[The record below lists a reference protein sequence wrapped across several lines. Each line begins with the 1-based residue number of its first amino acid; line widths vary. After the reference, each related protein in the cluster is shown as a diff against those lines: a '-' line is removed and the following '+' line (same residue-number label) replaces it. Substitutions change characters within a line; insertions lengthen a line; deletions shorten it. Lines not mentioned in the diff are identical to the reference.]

1 MAYPDYHDGSIV
13 NLMRS
18 VIVAL
23 GDPDDTP
30 ADPHAPLSLLPPETV
45 SADRV
50 VLMVIDGL
58 GHDYL
63 LDTCPGG
70 AIASALRG
78 AITSVFPSTTAT
90 AITTFMTGL
99 APQQHAITGWF
110 MWFKE
115 VGAVAAPLPFT
126 TRVGNV
132 HLASMGVDS
141 HRLLGSRP
149 VANVL
154 AVPSFVVQRQDLV
167 DTAYTAA
174 HRGEAEVRGYR
185 SLAGFFDTTL
195 GIVRGHRRCFVY
207 AYWPQLD
214 AIAHGVGVG
223 ARRVRKHLREIDAR
237 FGDFVAALGG
247 TGTTV
252 ILTADHGFVD
262 TVPESHTDLAD
273 HPDLADTLVVP
284 LCGEQR
290 LAYCYVK
297 PDRREDFEAYVA
309 ETLGERCEAI
319 PAEILLGEGYF
330 GLGLAH
336 PRLADRIGH
345 YGLVMKANHVIR
357 QQLLGERHPHVHVG
371 VHGGTSDAE
380 MRVPLA
386 VVQT

>member
-1 MAYPDYHDGSIV
+1 MAHPDYHGGSIV

-18 VIVAL
+18 IAVAL
-23 GDPDDTP
+23 GGPDSPP
-30 ADPHAPLSLLPPETV
+30 ADPHGPLTLLPPEAIGG
-45 SADRV
+45 SRV

-58 GHDYL
+58 GYDYL
-63 LDTCPGG
+63 LDACPGG
-70 AIASALRG
+70 ALAAGLRG
-78 AITSVFPSTTAT
+78 PITSVFPSTTAT

-99 APQQHAITGWF
+99 APQQHALTGWY

-132 HLASMGVDS
+132 HLASMGVDP

-149 VANVL
+149 IADVL
-154 AVPSFVVQRQDLV
+154 ATRCFIVQRHDLV
-167 DTAYTAA
+167 DTAYTLA

-185 SLAGFFDTTL
+185 SLPGFFDTTRD
-195 GIVRGHRRCFVY
+195 IVRGNPRCFVY

-214 AIAHGVGVG
+214 ALAHGIGVG

-237 FGDFVAALGG
+237 FGDFVEDLRG
-247 TGTTV
+247 TDTTV

-262 TVPESHTDLAD
+262 TVPESHIDLAD
-273 HPDLADTLVVP
+273 HPRLADTLVVP

-297 PDRREDFEAYVA
+297 PDRREDFETYVA
-309 ETLGERCEAI
+309 EALGEHCDAI
-319 PAEILLGEGYF
+319 PAEVLLGEGYF
-330 GLGLAH
+330 GLGQPN
-336 PRLADRIGH
+336 PRLSDRIGH
-345 YGLVMKANHVIR
+345 YALVMKENYVIR
-357 QQLLGERHPHVHVG
+357 QRLLGERHPHVHVG

-380 MRVPLA
+380 MHVPLVLA
-386 VVQT
+386 